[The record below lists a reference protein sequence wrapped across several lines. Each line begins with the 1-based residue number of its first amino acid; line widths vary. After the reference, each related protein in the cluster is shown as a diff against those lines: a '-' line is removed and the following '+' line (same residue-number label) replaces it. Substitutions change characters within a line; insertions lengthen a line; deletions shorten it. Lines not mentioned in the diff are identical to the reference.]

1 MLNKIIKYFLENR
14 LITILLLVLLIAW
27 GIIVSPFEWK
37 TDMLPNDPVPVDAI
51 PNLGENQQIV
61 FTKWAGRS
69 PQDIEDQITYPLT
82 TSLMGIPGVKT
93 IRSSS
98 MFGFSSI
105 YVIFEDDVN
114 FYWSRTRILEKLNS
128 LPQDLLPDGV
138 QPSLGPDAT
147 ALGQIFW
154 YTLEGRDKK
163 GNPTG
168 GWDLHELRSIQDYYV
183 KYSLSSAKG
192 VSEVASIGGH
202 VKEYQIDIR
211 PAAMKSYNIT
221 VKDIMKSVKNS
232 NLDVGARTMEINR
245 AEYLVRGLG
254 YIENLE
260 DLEKTVVKSYDHTP
274 ILLEEVAQIKYG
286 PAPRRGL
293 LDKGGAEAVGG
304 VVVARHGA
312 NPMKVIENVKD
323 KIKEVE
329 EGLPSKT
336 LDDGTT
342 SKIEIVPFYDRT
354 ELIEETIG
362 TLEEALSLEIL
373 ITIIVVIIMVMNL
386 RASVLISGVLPIAVL
401 MSFIAMKYMDV
412 TANIVALSGIA
423 IAIGTMV
430 DMAIILVE
438 NIIRHLDRAGPDE
451 SKLKVV
457 YEGTTEVA
465 SAVVTAVLTTII
477 SFIPVFTMQGAEGK
491 LFIPLAYTKTFA
503 LIAAILVSIIIIPT
517 LAYLFFSIKVH
528 ARKIR
533 RLLHGIILGAGI
545 FVAIQYIAWA
555 GVVIALFGAIN
566 LAATYFNES
575 DKKYFTWANNAL
587 AVLMVAYILA
597 KEWLPL
603 SPEKTLFTNLFF
615 VLLII
620 AALLGF
626 FAIVIRHYSKILN
639 WSLRNKK
646 KFLALPGFIL
656 VLGFVIWLGFNTIF
670 GFIATGFDA
679 AGIDL
684 KSTKV
689 WSSLLQKFPGI
700 GKEFMPAL
708 DEGSFLLMPTSMPHS
723 GIEENKKI
731 VQHLDKAVSSI
742 PEIKLVVG
750 KAGRVESALD
760 PAPLSMYENIIN
772 YKSEYKTDKDGHRIR
787 FKVDEEGEFVR
798 DLAGDLIPDKDG
810 KYYRQWRDHIES
822 PDDIWDE
829 IVEVADYPGVTSAP
843 KLQPIETRLVM
854 LQSGM
859 RAPMGIK
866 VSGPDLES
874 IEDFALK
881 LENQLKQVPSIK
893 SKSVFADRVVG
904 KPYIEI
910 DLKRDKMA
918 RYGLSVNQVQKY
930 IEVAVGGMKLTNT
943 VEGRERYPVRVRY
956 PRELRDDPDALKEI
970 LIPTNQGVQIPLGVL
985 VKVNY
990 TKGPQAIKS
999 ENTFLISYVIF
1010 DSREGFAEVD
1020 VVRDAQRHLDKKI
1033 DNGELNVPKG
1043 VSYKFAGDYKNQVRA
1058 EKRLSFVV
1066 PLVMIIIFLLL
1077 YMQFRSAPT
1086 TLMVFSGIAIAFAGG
1101 FIMIWLYGQ
1110 NWFMDFSLFET
1121 NMRELFQMKTVNL
1134 SIAVWVGFIALFGI
1148 ATDNGVVMA
1157 AYLKQ
1162 TFEKRKPENIE
1173 GIRES
1178 VVEAGKMRIRPTLM
1192 TTATTLLALLPI
1204 LSSAG
1209 KGSDVMIP
1217 MAIPTFGGMAIQ
1229 VITLFVVPILYA
1241 QWREQ
1246 KMKLGRN
1253 GFETK
1258 LDKND

>member
-37 TDMLPNDPVPVDAI
+37 TDILPNDPVPVDAI

-105 YVIFEDDVN
+105 YVIFEDDVD

-211 PAAMKSYNIT
+211 PAAMKSYDVT
-221 VKDIMKSVKNS
+221 LKDIMNSVKNS

-274 ILLEEVAQIKYG
+274 ILLDDVAQIKYG
-286 PAPRRGL
+286 PAPRRGM

-312 NPMKVIENVKD
+312 NPMKVIENVKA

-329 EGLPSKT
+329 EGLPSKQ

-354 ELIEETIG
+354 ELIQETIG

-517 LAYLFFSIKVH
+517 LAYLFFSVKVH

-533 RLLHGIILGAGI
+533 RVLHGIILGAGI
-545 FVAIQYIAWA
+545 FIAIQYIAWA

-587 AVLMVAYILA
+587 AVLTVAYILA

-670 GFIATGFDA
+670 GFIATGFDV

-689 WSSLLQKFPGI
+689 WSSLSQKFPGI

-742 PEIKLVVG
+742 PEVKSVVG

-760 PAPLSMYENIIN
+760 PAPLSMFENIIN

-787 FKVDEEGEFVR
+787 FKVDDEGEFVR
-798 DLAGDLIPDKDG
+798 DSAGNLIPDKGG

-829 IVEVADYPGVTSAP
+829 IVEVSNYPGVTSAP

-866 VSGPDLES
+866 VSGPDLET
-874 IEDFALK
+874 IEDFAMK
-881 LENQLKQVPSIK
+881 LEDQLKQVPSIK

-904 KPYIEI
+904 KPYLEI

-918 RYGLSVNQVQKY
+918 RYGLSVKQVQKY
-930 IEVAVGGMKLTNT
+930 IEVTVGGMKLTNT

-956 PRELRDDPDALKEI
+956 PRELRDDPEALKEI
-970 LIPTNQGVQIPLGVL
+970 LIPTNQGVQIPLGEV

-1010 DSREGFAEVD
+1010 DSKEGFAEVD
-1020 VVRDAQRHLDKKI
+1020 VVRDAQRHLDNKI

-1043 VSYKFAGDYKNQVRA
+1043 VSYTFAGDYKNQVRA

-1110 NWFMDFSLFET
+1110 NWFMDFSLFGT

-1162 TFEKRKPENIE
+1162 TFEKRKPENIQS
-1173 GIRES
+1173 IRES
-1178 VVEAGKMRIRPTLM
+1178 VVEAGKKRIRPTLM

-1246 KMKLGRN
+1246 KMKLGTN
-1253 GFETK
+1253 GNK
-1258 LDKND
+1258 

>member
-1 MLNKIIKYFLENR
+1 MLNKIIRYFLENR
-14 LITILLLVLLIAW
+14 LITIILLILLVAW
-27 GIIVSPFEWK
+27 GIMVSPFEWK
-37 TDMLPNDPVPVDAI
+37 TNVLPNDPVPVDAI

-61 FTKWAGRS
+61 FTKWMGRS

-82 TSLMGIPGVKT
+82 TSLLGIPGVKT

-105 YVIFEDDVN
+105 YVIFEEDVE
-114 FYWSRTRILEKLNS
+114 FYWSRSRILEKLNS

-154 YTLEGRDKK
+154 YTLEGRDKQ

-168 GWDLHELRSIQDYYV
+168 KWELDELRSIQDYYV
-183 KYSLSSAKG
+183 KYALSSAKG
-192 VSEVASIGGH
+192 VSEVASIGGY
-202 VKEYQIDIR
+202 VKEYQIDVK
-211 PAAMKSYNIT
+211 PAAMKSYE
-221 VKDIMKSVKNS
+221 VSLMDIMKSVKNS
-232 NLDVGARTMEINR
+232 NLDVGARTIEINQ

-254 YIENLE
+254 YVENLD
-260 DLEKTVVKSYDHTP
+260 DLENTVVKSYDHTP
-274 ILLEEVAQIKYG
+274 VRLKDVANITYG
-286 PAPRRGL
+286 PAPRRGM

-304 VVVARHGA
+304 VVVAREGA
-312 NPMKVIENVKD
+312 NPRHVIDNVKA
-323 KIKEVE
+323 KIQELG
-329 EGLPSKT
+329 EGMPSKT

-342 SKIEIVPFYDRT
+342 SKVEIVPFYDRT
-354 ELIEETIG
+354 ELIQETIG

-373 ITIIVVIIMVMNL
+373 ITIIVVLIMVMNL

-401 MSFIAMKYMDV
+401 MTFIAMKYMDV

-438 NIIRHLDRAGPDE
+438 NIIKHIDQASPNE

-477 SFIPVFTMQGAEGK
+477 SFIPVFTMEGAEGK

-517 LAYLFFSIKVH
+517 LAYLFFSVKVH
-528 ARKIR
+528 AKKIR
-533 RLLHGIILGAGI
+533 RMIQGVILLGGI
-545 FVAIQYIAWA
+545 FIAIQYIPWA
-555 GVVIALFGAIN
+555 GVIIALFGVIN
-566 LAATYFNES
+566 LAATYLSPS
-575 DKKYFTWANNAL
+575 DKKYSLWANNAL
-587 AVLMVAYILA
+587 AVLTVAFILA
-597 KEWLPL
+597 REWLPL
-603 SPEKTLFTNLFF
+603 GPENTLLTNLFF
-615 VLLII
+615 VFLII
-620 AALLGF
+620 AVLLGF
-626 FAIVIRHYSKILN
+626 FAFVIRHYSKILN
-639 WSLRNKK
+639 WSLKNKR
-646 KFLALPGFIL
+646 KFLAIPGFIF
-656 VLGFVIWLGFNTIF
+656 VLGIVIWLGFSTVF
-670 GFIATGFDA
+670 GFIANGFDV
-679 AGIDL
+679 AGMNIR
-684 KSTKV
+684 TTQV
-689 WSSLLQKFPGI
+689 WSTLNHKFPGI

-723 GIEENKKI
+723 GIAENKKI

-742 PEIKLVVG
+742 PEVESVVG

-760 PAPLSMYENIIN
+760 PAPLSMFENIIN
-772 YKSEYKTDKDGHRIR
+772 YKTEYKTDADGHRIR
-787 FKVDEEGEFVR
+787 FKVNDEGEYVR
-798 DLAGDLIPDKDG
+798 DSEGSLIPDKNG
-810 KYYRQWRDHIES
+810 EYYRQWRDHIES

-829 IVEVADYPGVTSAP
+829 IVKVARYPGITSAP

-859 RAPMGIK
+859 RAPMGVK
-866 VSGPDLES
+866 VSGPDLET
-874 IEDFALK
+874 IESFGLK
-881 LENQLKQVPSIK
+881 LENHLKDVPSIK
-893 SKSVFADRVVG
+893 ASSVFADRVVG
-904 KPYIEI
+904 KPYMEL
-910 DLKRDKMA
+910 DLKREKMA
-918 RYGLSVNQVQKY
+918 RYGLSVQQVQRY
-930 IEVAVGGMKLTNT
+930 IEVAIGGMNLTTT

-956 PRELRDDPDALKEI
+956 PRELRDSPEKIEEI
-970 LIPTNQGVQIPLGVL
+970 LIPANQGVQIPLKEV
-985 VKVNY
+985 VEIQYK
-990 TKGPQAIKS
+990 KGPQAIKS
-999 ENTFLISYVIF
+999 ENTFLVSYVIF
-1010 DSREGFAEVD
+1010 DRKEGNAEVD
-1020 VVRDAQRHLDKKI
+1020 VVNDAQRYLKDKI
-1033 DNGELNVPKG
+1033 ESGELKVPKG
-1043 VSYKFAGDYKNQVRA
+1043 VSYTFTGNYENQVRA

-1066 PLVMIIIFLLL
+1066 PLVMMIIFLIL
-1077 YMQFRSAPT
+1077 YLQFHSAPT

-1110 NWFMDFSLFET
+1110 DWFMDFNFLGT

-1162 TFEKRKPENIE
+1162 IFERNKPNDIQT
-1173 GIRES
+1173 IRSS
-1178 VVEAGKMRIRPTLM
+1178 VVEAGKRRIRPTLM

-1204 LSSAG
+1204 LSSSGRGA
-1209 KGSDVMIP
+1209 DVMIP

-1246 KMKLGRN
+1246 KL
-1253 GFETK
+1253 
-1258 LDKND
+1258 KNA

>member
-14 LITILLLVLLIAW
+14 LITIILLVLLIAW

-37 TDMLPNDPVPVDAI
+37 NSVLPNDPVPVDAI

-61 FTKWAGRS
+61 FTKWMGRS

-82 TSLMGIPGVKT
+82 TSLLGIPGVKT
-93 IRSSS
+93 IRSTS

-105 YVIFEDDVN
+105 YVIFEEDVE

-128 LPQDLLPDGV
+128 LPQGLLPDGV
-138 QPSLGPDAT
+138 QPQLGPDAT
-147 ALGQIFW
+147 ALGQIYW
-154 YTLEGRDKK
+154 YTLEGRDQK

-168 GWDLHELRSIQDYYV
+168 KWELDELRSIQDYYV
-183 KYSLSSAKG
+183 KYALSSAKG
-192 VSEVASIGGH
+192 VAEVASIGGY
-202 VKEYQIDIR
+202 VKEYQIDVK
-211 PAAMKSYNIT
+211 PAAMKSYG
-221 VKDIMKSVKNS
+221 VSLMDIMKSVKNS
-232 NLDVGARTMEINR
+232 NLDVGARTLEVNQ
-245 AEYLVRGLG
+245 AEYVVRGLG
-254 YIENLE
+254 YIKNLD
-260 DLEKTVVKSYDHTP
+260 DLENTVVKSYDHTP
-274 ILLEEVAQIKYG
+274 VRLKDVAHITYG
-286 PAPRRGL
+286 PAPRRGI
-293 LDKGGAEAVGG
+293 LDKGGAEVVGG
-304 VVVARHGA
+304 VVVAREGA
-312 NPMKVIENVKD
+312 NPQHVIDNVKA

-342 SKIEIVPFYDRT
+342 STVKIVPFYDRT
-354 ELIEETIG
+354 ELIQETIG
-362 TLEEALSLEIL
+362 TLEEALTLEIL
-373 ITIIVVIIMVMNL
+373 ITIIVVLIMVMNL

-401 MSFIAMKYMDV
+401 MTFIAMKYMDV

-438 NIIRHLDRAGPDE
+438 NIIKHVERAGPEE
-451 SKLKVV
+451 SRLQVV

-477 SFIPVFTMQGAEGK
+477 SFVPVFTMEGAEGK

-517 LAYLFFSIKVH
+517 LAYLFFSIKVQ
-528 ARKIR
+528 AVKIKR
-533 RLLHGIILGAGI
+533 AIQGVILLGGI
-545 FVAIQYIAWA
+545 FIAIQYVPWA

-566 LAATYFNES
+566 LTSTYLDES
-575 DKKYFTWANNAL
+575 DKKYMLWANNAL
-587 AVLMVAYILA
+587 AVLTVAFILA

-603 SPEKTLFTNLFF
+603 SPEKSLFTNLFF

-626 FAIVIRHYSKILN
+626 FALVIKHFSKILN
-639 WSLRNKK
+639 WSLRNKG
-646 KFLALPGFIL
+646 KFLAIPSFIF
-656 VLGFVIWLGFNTIF
+656 VMGIVIWMGFNSIF
-670 GFIATGFDA
+670 GFIANGLDEVGVDVRT
-679 AGIDL
+679 
-684 KSTKV
+684 TKV
-689 WSSLLQKFPGI
+689 WSTLHHAFPGI

-723 GIEENKKI
+723 GVEANKRML
-731 VQHLDKAVSSI
+731 QHLDKAVSSI
-742 PEIKLVVG
+742 PEVKSVVG

-772 YKSEYKTDKDGHRIR
+772 YKSEYKTDEDGHRIR
-787 FKVDEEGEFVR
+787 FKVNDGGEFVR
-798 DLAGDLIPDKDG
+798 DSAGNLIPDKYG

-829 IVEVADYPGVTSAP
+829 IVKVAKYPGVTSAP

-866 VSGPDLES
+866 VSGPDLKTIES
-874 IEDFALK
+874 FGLK
-881 LENQLKQVPSIK
+881 LERHLKDVPSIK
-893 SKSVFADRVVG
+893 GSSVFADRVVG
-904 KPYIEI
+904 KPYMEL
-910 DLKRDKMA
+910 DLKRMKMA
-918 RYGLSVNQVQKY
+918 RYGLSVEQVQKY
-930 IEVAVGGMKLTNT
+930 IEVAIGGMKLTTT

-956 PRELRDDPDALKEI
+956 PREFRDDQDALEEI
-970 LIPTNQGVQIPLGVL
+970 LIPTNQGIQMPLNEV
-985 VKVNY
+985 VEVNY
-990 TKGPQAIKS
+990 RKGPQAIKS
-999 ENTFLISYVIF
+999 ENTFLVSYVIF
-1010 DSREGFAEVD
+1010 DKKEGEAEVD
-1020 VVRDAQRHLDKKI
+1020 VVNDAQKYLKDQI
-1033 DNGELNVPKG
+1033 NNGNLKVPKG
-1043 VSYKFAGDYKNQVRA
+1043 VSYTFTGNYENQIRA

-1066 PLVMIIIFLLL
+1066 PLVMMIIFLIL
-1077 YMQFRSAPT
+1077 YLQFKSVQT

-1110 NWFMDFSLFET
+1110 QWFMDFSFLGT
-1121 NMRELFQMKTVNL
+1121 NIRDLFQMKTVNL

-1162 TFEKRKPENIE
+1162 TFDRRKPEDLAS
-1173 GIRES
+1173 IRSS
-1178 VVEAGKMRIRPTLM
+1178 VVEAGKRRIRPTLM

-1204 LSSAG
+1204 LSSSGRGA
-1209 KGSDVMIP
+1209 DVMIP

-1229 VITLFVVPILYA
+1229 VMTLFVVPVLYA
-1241 QWREQ
+1241 IWRER
-1246 KMKLGRN
+1246 K
-1253 GFETK
+1253 F
-1258 LDKND
+1258 KNA